1 MITDYGSQGC
11 DYDLVIDM
19 FTESLDVGDDDL
31 IWFLI
36 MMKPIPSKMPE
47 RQQEKLLANLDK
59 VNTLET

>member
-11 DYDLVIDM
+11 DYDLLIDM

-36 MMKPIPSKMPE
+36 MMNPSPAKC
-47 RQQEKLLANLDK
+47 RRGNKK
-59 VNTLET
+59 SC